1 MRWPAL
7 VAVAG
12 CVASLA
18 GADNSQCTGSSG
30 IYSGT
35 LATKGDSEYAGNSAS
50 VLWKLVGSDLFMIMH
65 NEDFSRICQVEF
77 HAACIPRSPT
87 SELRDLALASAAG
100 GAGGGG
106 GGNVGLPPQPSPPGP
121 CPEDTDTPTDA
132 KMMLLSVRKTSSDC
146 HYFEC
151 DQHLWS
157 ESPPMQF
164 AYCFYRSNNAKDNKL
179 VLTSRN
185 IELSCG
191 VEGKPKVPITMSLTR
206 VSLSPSPPTS
216 RGSRCPLILTRV
228 TAPGVPQVRDCPAFL
243 VLLVCGRLP
252 GWDGRRRV
260 DCALRLRPH
269 LHHAGGAGGRQR
281 RRAANVRTGRR
292 AAIRRSVHWVAGV
305 GHTAPGP
312 QAALPL
318 LHGGNW
324 RPVPQ
329 PLLELRRLPPGRR
342 ARGHGQ
348 EEAGRARQAIQAA
361 AAAAAAAPRPAHSG
375 PPGAA
380 AAAPRRLRR
389 RAARGEA
396 LPRWTTQRARQ
407 DSPRR
412 RRPLRP
418 PASATRTHP
427 PYWGCGCGWGR
438 GRPRPATAPGAQP
451 SPGPSGAPRSA

>member
-206 VSLSPSPPTS
+206 VSLSPSPP
-216 RGSRCPLILTRV
+216 PPV
-228 TAPGVPQVRDCPAFL
+228 VP
-243 VLLVCGRLP
+243 
-252 GWDGRRRV
+252 
-260 DCALRLRPH
+260 
-269 LHHAGGAGGRQR
+269 
-281 RRAANVRTGRR
+281 
-292 AAIRRSVHWVAGV
+292 
-305 GHTAPGP
+305 
-312 QAALPL
+312 
-318 LHGGNW
+318 
-324 RPVPQ
+324 
-329 PLLELRRLPPGRR
+329 
-342 ARGHGQ
+342 
-348 EEAGRARQAIQAA
+348 
-361 AAAAAAAPRPAHSG
+361 AAPS
-375 PPGAA
+375 
-380 AAAPRRLRR
+380 
-389 RAARGEA
+389 
-396 LPRWTTQRARQ
+396 
-407 DSPRR
+407 S
-412 RRPLRP
+412 
-418 PASATRTHP
+418 
-427 PYWGCGCGWGR
+427 
-438 GRPRPATAPGAQP
+438 
-451 SPGPSGAPRSA
+451 